1 MLNVNFSDGFNPFE
15 LSIVESNQ
23 RANEIID
30 ILEAAI
36 DEGIDPN
43 TVDIDY
49 SDVNEND
56 AAMIVTEVERYAMQK
71 GYLF

>member
-1 MLNVNFSDGFNPFE
+1 MLNVNFANGFNPFE